1 MTFLL
6 VETKQPI
13 VWPDLSISTMPFVK
27 NFSQYKL
34 FMSKLHS
41 GKLSEEETFNA
52 SVEEIFYTQPKD
64 FILGLNMAGT
74 YEATVSNLSR
84 IPIEPPYVRTVLN
97 DFVYNGYI
105 GVISLEAIRKFLI
118 KEGEINANMMD
129 FKFDLLLAINVS
141 KSVKDKA

>member
-1 MTFLL
+1 MTLL
-6 VETKQPI
+6 LAETKQQI

-27 NFSQYKL
+27 NFSQYKQ
-34 FMSKLHS
+34 FMSKLQS
-41 GKLSEEETFNA
+41 GKFSEEETFNA
-52 SVEEIFYTQPKD
+52 SVEEIFYTHPKD

-74 YEATVSNLSR
+74 YEGTVSNLSR